1 MRVGRRGSGDKQAA
15 VVRLPGFDAFRLVNV
30 CRRRAAGGSCR
41 RRYSSLQSRQR
52 VGRLRIGRRGN
63 LFRQASNVRLPS
75 LATCRLVGVVRR
87 GADRSD
93 RRTSGA
99 IERTLVLVRFSV
111 RFHPPYESAFFS
123 PSAVHL
129 VAGSTTSPVF
139 LQIAG
144 SGLARP
150 LVNASVERFSR
161 SNHVFTGILLHPSI
175 LHRLFLCIRSVSGSA
190 SYGVQGHSVNAR
202 MQTYACAQQA
212 RASAPVLSTRCFCDF
227 CTLH

>member
-30 CRRRAAGGSCR
+30 CRRGAAGGSCR

-93 RRTSGA
+93 RRTLGA

-150 LVNASVERFSR
+150 LVMVD
-161 SNHVFTGILLHPSI
+161 
-175 LHRLFLCIRSVSGSA
+175 
-190 SYGVQGHSVNAR
+190 GVQGHSVNAR